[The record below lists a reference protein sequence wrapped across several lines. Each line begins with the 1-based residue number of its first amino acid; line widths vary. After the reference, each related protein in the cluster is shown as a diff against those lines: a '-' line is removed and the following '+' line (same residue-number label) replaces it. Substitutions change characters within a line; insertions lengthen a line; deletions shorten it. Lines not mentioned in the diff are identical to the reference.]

1 MEILRKKSIYKKKIN
16 YFFIIIYKNFK
27 LLY

>member
-1 MEILRKKSIYKKKIN
+1 MEILRKKNIYKIKIN